1 MINDIALSVE
11 VNARRQRRQ
20 TALDVAIGVNKEIL
34 KNAGAKQYLE
44 LCPC

>member
-20 TALDVAIGVNKEIL
+20 TALDITTGVNKEIL
-34 KNAGAKQYLE
+34 KSAGVKQYLE